1 MLVLWHS
8 YEVATAILAA
18 ATTAIAATSQPHLLL
33 HHHNHIYCCD
43 IDISRFHSYC
53 YLVPIATSIITAT
66 GFSGTAMTRSATT
79 ATVIIAA

>member
-1 MLVLWHS
+1 MS
-8 YEVATAILAA
+8 ATTATAILAA

-33 HHHNHIYCCD
+33 EHHNHIYCCD
-43 IDISRFHSYC
+43 IDIRTHSYC